1 MAAAYKPCAAA
12 RPPLACL
19 HVHADRDRA
28 SRHFAERTLGGRD
41 DHGVHE
47 EVRIWIDWLPGGIWG
62 VGRVV
67 DLSSRENPS
76 LVRDDDW
83 VFRGYEMQDALE
95 AANAALSADLDVSRE
110 VGEAEAA
117 LPFSEDELRPRL
129 ERWFLD
135 Q

>member
-1 MAAAYKPCAAA
+1 
-12 RPPLACL
+12 
-19 HVHADRDRA
+19 VHADPDRS
-28 SRHFAERTLGGRD
+28 SRHFAERRLGGRD
-41 DHGVHE
+41 DSGVRE

-67 DLSSRENPS
+67 DLSSRENPR
-76 LVRDDDW
+76 LVREDDW

-110 VGEAEAA
+110 VGEPAA
-117 LPFSEDELRPRL
+117 APPFSEEELRPRL

>member
-1 MAAAYKPCAAA
+1 
-12 RPPLACL
+12 
-19 HVHADRDRA
+19 VHADRDRT

-41 DHGVHE
+41 DNGVRE

-76 LVRDDDW
+76 LVREDDW
-83 VFRGYEMQDALE
+83 IFRGYEMQDALE
-95 AANAALSADLDVSRE
+95 AANAALSADVDVSRE
-110 VGEAEAA
+110 VGEPAA
-117 LPFSEDELRPRL
+117 ARLFREDELRPRL

>member
-1 MAAAYKPCAAA
+1 
-12 RPPLACL
+12 
-19 HVHADRDRA
+19 VQGDRDRA

-41 DHGVHE
+41 DHGVRE

-76 LVRDDDW
+76 LVREDDW

-95 AANAALSADLDVSRE
+95 AANSALSADLDVCRE
-110 VGEAEAA
+110 VGGMDAA
-117 LPFSEDELRPRL
+117 APFSEAELRPRL

>member
-1 MAAAYKPCAAA
+1 
-12 RPPLACL
+12 L
-19 HVHADRDRA
+19 
-28 SRHFAERTLGGRD
+28 D
-41 DHGVHE
+41 DAGIRE

-67 DLSSRENPS
+67 DMSARQNPS
-76 LVRDDDW
+76 LLREDDW

-110 VGEAEAA
+110 VGTPTVAA
-117 LPFSEDELRPRL
+117 PFSEAELRPRL

>member
-1 MAAAYKPCAAA
+1 VHGDPHHAA
-12 RPPLACL
+12 
-19 HVHADRDRA
+19 
-28 SRHFAERTLGGRD
+28 RHFAARTLGGRD
-41 DHGVHE
+41 DHGVRE
-47 EVRIWIDWLPGGIWG
+47 EIHIWIDWLPGGIWG

-67 DLSSRENPS
+67 DLSARENPGI
-76 LVRDDDW
+76 VREEDW

-110 VGEAEAA
+110 VGEERAA
-117 LPFSEDELRPRL
+117 APFSEAELRPRL